1 MIEQLDE
8 FLVFQG
14 ISTAGTLEQKAM
26 GSFWMLDQNHD
37 HKIGRDEI
45 ALLMRASGEASG
57 ESHSDEEISHLSD
70 FVLKFV
76 DEDKVCIF
84 LFTTCGILPLFVFTF
99 YCVFSNR
106 MELLNFLSLSVLLE
120 VMRRLPT
127 FSEYK

>member
-1 MIEQLDE
+1 MFHFTTVVVEQLDE

-37 HKIGRDEI
+37 HRIGRDEI

-57 ESHSDEEISHLSD
+57 ASHSDEEINHLSD

-76 DEDKVCIF
+76 DKDKVCFFHNLLCCPFFHLCF
-84 LFTTCGILPLFVFTF
+84 LTEWN
-99 YCVFSNR
+99 Y
-106 MELLNFLSLSVLLE
+106 
-120 VMRRLPT
+120 
-127 FSEYK
+127 